1 MCRVGIVVTMIVQ
14 IDVLFV
20 CLALTVIIVRE
31 SQSSLYSGV
40 NMYSFSTRVQ
50 FQMLQILKML
60 SLCVTVIQAFFDV
73 NSKVQRKVK
82 DKALGLFKLL
92 GFCSLALSV
101 VTGTP
106 ALAQIKI
113 GVTVSAT
120 GPAASLGIP
129 EKNAFAVMPSEIA
142 GQKVEYIILD
152 DATDPV
158 AAVKNTRKLISE
170 DKVDIVLGSTIS
182 PNSLAMVDVVSEA
195 QTPMISMASS
205 LKIVDPVD
213 AKKYWVFKVPQN
225 DAHMMTALSAHMSD
239 VGVKTVGIIGF
250 NDSYGEGV
258 IAEFSKLAP
267 VRRLSIVGTERYAR
281 TDTSVTG
288 QILKLLASNP
298 DAVLV
303 AASGTPA
310 VLPLKTLKDR
320 GYKGKVYFTDGVI
333 NEDFLR
339 VGGKDLDGSFLPAGP
354 FVVASQLPD
363 SNPIKKVSLDFIKL
377 YDTKF
382 PNQPPNSFTAH
393 AWNTYLILKNAVP
406 IALKSGKPGTKEFRA
421 ALRDAIEGTHDLVTT
436 HGILNI
442 SKSDH
447 MGFDQRARV
456 MVRIENGQWKLVQ

>member
-1 MCRVGIVVTMIVQ
+1 VCRVGIVVTMIVQ

-40 NMYSFSTRVQ
+40 NMYSFSTWVQ

-60 SLCVTVIQAFFDV
+60 SLSVTVIQAFFDV
-73 NSKVQRKVK
+73 QSKVQRNVK

-92 GFCSLALSV
+92 GLCSLALSV

-239 VGVKTVGIIGF
+239 VGVKTVGIIINPQF
-250 NDSYGEGV
+250 FQLAHMV
-258 IAEFSKLAP
+258 I
-267 VRRLSIVGTERYAR
+267 
-281 TDTSVTG
+281 D
-288 QILKLLASNP
+288 
-298 DAVLV
+298 
-303 AASGTPA
+303 
-310 VLPLKTLKDR
+310 
-320 GYKGKVYFTDGVI
+320 
-333 NEDFLR
+333 
-339 VGGKDLDGSFLPAGP
+339 
-354 FVVASQLPD
+354 
-363 SNPIKKVSLDFIKL
+363 
-377 YDTKF
+377 
-382 PNQPPNSFTAH
+382 
-393 AWNTYLILKNAVP
+393 
-406 IALKSGKPGTKEFRA
+406 
-421 ALRDAIEGTHDLVTT
+421 
-436 HGILNI
+436 
-442 SKSDH
+442 
-447 MGFDQRARV
+447 
-456 MVRIENGQWKLVQ
+456 